1 MDYLTKRI
9 QEKLLA
15 RGRAEQARAD
25 EWRRSLKPTV
35 YRGNNL
41 FQEMGGE
48 PLEGRYLGQ
57 QGLIPGQ
64 SVPNIGRNPN
74 KLVIPGLPVEKTVTV
89 EEGGVIK
96 RLFYNGIFTIDSP
109 LDDTDFTELQML
121 NRVENRAP
129 GDSTVDPWT
138 NPFNYYSEL
147 HQTTFYYFNDKGSIQ
162 ELFTHRNSQRLY
174 RGTKTIPVSD
184 PIESLSTSGWETI
197 YSVAN
202 QGNVICD
209 YAKLLYQHSYFT
221 IYFTNSLDLD
231 IDYLVNF
238 RVVNENGNTS
248 GIIDAFS
255 TTTRY
260 AKSGLKISVAQGAIV
275 GGSSSDLQFQILR
288 DTEQINTLEIEV
300 RLVKKFGGYITTT
313 EKGTTFAF
321 YGCGNESYPPYNKR
335 FTGNGANPS
344 RLTETADPLLNIP
357 SWDWRQGLST
367 GTAPTTEPNVIYR
380 FDYSSAF
387 NLSTKKGYFC
397 YKEVFVRGTDYPNLL
412 TETTSMTLEETQVN
426 EYNIIDGVVSQT
438 YTGKVVT
445 SNLAPIGIA
454 IDNSQDFCIPNRW
467 NTDAQV
473 RQKDHFPYLQ
483 FIEITSY
490 F

>member
-1 MDYLTKRI
+1 MDEIVRRI
-9 QEKLLA
+9 QEKLLQ
-15 RGRAEQARAD
+15 RGNAERQRAE
-25 EWRRSLKPTV
+25 EWQRSLKPTL

-41 FQEMGGE
+41 FQELGGE

-57 QGLIPGQ
+57 VGLVPGQ

-74 KLVIPGLPVEKTVTV
+74 KPVIPGLPIETTPTQ
-89 EEGGVIK
+89 EESGAIK

-138 NPFNYYSEL
+138 SPFDYYSEL
-147 HQTTFYYFNDKGSIQ
+147 HQTTFYYFNDKDSIQ

-174 RGTKTIPVSD
+174 RGTKTIPASD
-184 PIESLSTSGWETI
+184 PIEWETI

-209 YAKLLYQHSYFT
+209 YAQLRYQHSYFT

-238 RVVNENGNTS
+238 RVVNKNGNTS
-248 GIIDAFS
+248 GITDGFA

-288 DTEQINTLEIEV
+288 DTGQINTLEIEV
-300 RLVKKFGGYITTT
+300 RLVKSFDGYITTT

-344 RLTETADPLLNIP
+344 QLTETADPLLNIP

-367 GTAPTTEPNVIYR
+367 GTAPTTVPNVVYR

-387 NLSTKKGYFC
+387 NLSTKKGYLC
-397 YKEVFVRGTDYPNLL
+397 YKEVFIRGTDYPNLL

-426 EYNIIDGVVSQT
+426 EYNTINGVVSQT
-438 YTGKVVT
+438 YTGKVIT
-445 SNLAPIGIA
+445 SNLAPIGIT
-454 IDNSQDFCIPNRW
+454 IDNSQDFCIPNKW
-467 NTDAQV
+467 NDDTQV
-473 RQKDHFPYLQ
+473 RTTDHFPYLQ
-483 FIEITSY
+483 FIEITYY